1 MTASDKNKGIS
12 GKNAAAAGAVALAGS
27 VARMAHAQG
36 SGKIKVG
43 LLGCGGR
50 GNGAVR
56 QNLNADP
63 AVEVVAL
70 ADLFESQV
78 RKTRDRLM
86 AEDKYKGRIKVD
98 EDHLF
103 WGFDCHEKLAQCDA
117 DILLMA
123 TAPAFRGRQMMAAIK
138 AGKHVFTEKPV
149 ATDVAGCREVMAAS
163 ALAKEKGL
171 AIVCGTQRRHESN
184 RVELM
189 KRIHDGQIGELV
201 GGQCYWYGGGIWY
214 RGYNKGISEEDWKKR
229 NSDLPWHPSYQA
241 AQSELEWQCYNWYH
255 FNWLSG
261 DQICEQ
267 HIHNIDI
274 MNWCFD
280 GPPVKFMSVGGR
292 AWRSYN
298 EKQIDPAKEVCR
310 KYNNGSEAEW
320 EKYNGDIW
328 DHIYAEFEYAN
339 GARCLSFSGHSPG
352 KGRGDEKIVG
362 TKGTSNCSNAIK
374 GENPWKFSGKYVK
387 GMDQEHIDLIQSI
400 RSGRPLNEGQRI
412 AESTLTAIGARTA
425 AYTGRTFKWSWLL
438 NSSKQNLVPEQ
449 AQMKPGR
456 GIFHPIA
463 TGRDTLV

>member
-1 MTASDKNKGIS
+1 MTSSDKNKGIS
-12 GKNAAAAGAVALAGS
+12 RMSATAAVATAAS
-27 VARMAHAQG
+27 VAHVAHARA
-36 SGKIKVG
+36 SGRIRVG

-63 AVEVVAL
+63 AVEVIAL
-70 ADLFESQV
+70 ADLFEGQV
-78 RKTRDRLM
+78 RRTRDRLM
-86 AEDKYKGRIKVD
+86 KEEKYKGRIKID
-98 EDHLF
+98 DDHLF
-103 WGFDCHEKLAQCDA
+103 WGLDCHEKLAQCEA

-123 TAPAFRGRQMMAAIK
+123 TAPAFRGRQLMAAIK

-171 AIVCGTQRRHESN
+171 AIVCGTQRRHEFN

-189 KRIHDGQIGELV
+189 KRIHDGQMGEPV

-214 RGYNKGISEEDWKKR
+214 RGNIPYEG
-229 NSDLPWHPSYQA
+229 A
-241 AQSELEWQCYNWYH
+241 SELEWQCYNWYH

-274 MNWCFD
+274 MNWCFN

-292 AWRSYN
+292 AWRSHN
-298 EKQIDPAKEVCR
+298 ESQIKGAKEVCQH
-310 KYNNGSEAEW
+310 YNNGSEAGW

-328 DHIYAEFEYAN
+328 DHIFAEFEYAN

-352 KGRGDEKIVG
+352 KGRGDEKLVG
-362 TKGTSNCSNAIK
+362 TKGTSNCNDRIE
-374 GENPWKFSGKYVK
+374 GENAWRYEGQRVN

-400 RSGRPLNEGQRI
+400 RKGEPLNEGQRI
-412 AESTLTAIGARTA
+412 AESTLTAIGARIA
-425 AYTGRTFKWSWLL
+425 AFTGRTFSWKWLR
-438 NSSKQNLVPEQ
+438 NSSKQSLVP
-449 AQMKPGR
+449 AQEDLKAGPGV
-456 GIFHPIA
+456 FHEIA
-463 TGRDTLV
+463 TGRDPLV

>member
-1 MTASDKNKGIS
+1 MTSSDKNKGIS
-12 GKNAAAAGAVALAGS
+12 RSSATAAVATAAS
-27 VARMAHAQG
+27 VAHVAYARA

-50 GNGAVR
+50 GSGAIR

-63 AVEVVAL
+63 AVEVIAL
-70 ADLFESQV
+70 ADLFESKV
-78 RKTRDRLM
+78 RSARDRLM
-86 AEDKYKGRIKVD
+86 KDDKYKGRIKID
-98 EDHLF
+98 DDHLF

-117 DILLMA
+117 DILCMA

-138 AGKHVFTEKPV
+138 AGKHIFTEKPV

-171 AIVCGTQRRHESN
+171 AIVCGTQRRHEFS

-189 KRIHDGQIGELV
+189 KRIHDGQIGELM

-214 RGYNKGISEEDWKKR
+214 RGYQEGM
-229 NSDLPWHPSYQA
+229 
-241 AQSELEWQCYNWYH
+241 SELEWQCNNWYH

-280 GPPVKFMSVGGR
+280 GPPVKFMAVGGR

-298 EKQIDPAKEVCR
+298 EGQIRAAKETCS
-310 KYNNGSEAEW
+310 KYNNGSEANW

-328 DHIYAEFEYAN
+328 DHIFAEFEYAN

-352 KGRGDEKIVG
+352 KGRGGEKVVG
-362 TKGTSNCSNAIK
+362 TKGTSNCSSAIE
-374 GENPWKFSGKYVK
+374 GENPWKFSGRNVN

-400 RSGRPLNEGQRI
+400 RSGKPLNEGQRI
-412 AESTLTAIGARTA
+412 AESTLTAIGARIA
-425 AYTGRTFKWSWLL
+425 AFTGRTFSWKWLL
-438 NSSKQNLVPEQ
+438 NSSKQKLVPDHADLMARRQ
-449 AQMKPGR
+449 

>member
-1 MTASDKNKGIS
+1 MTASEKNKGIS
-12 GKNAAAAGAVALAGS
+12 GKKAIAAGAMATAAS
-27 VARMAHAQG
+27 VAHVAHARA

-63 AVEVVAL
+63 AIEVIAL
-70 ADLFESQV
+70 ADLFENKV
-78 RKTRDRLM
+78 RSTREKLQRD
-86 AEDKYKGRIKVD
+86 EKYKGRIKID
-98 EDHLF
+98 DDHLF
-103 WGFDCHEKLAQCDA
+103 WGLDCHEKIAQCEA
-117 DILLMA
+117 DLLCMA

-138 AGKHVFTEKPV
+138 AGKHIFTEKPV

-171 AIVCGTQRRHESN
+171 AIVCGTQRRHEFS

-214 RGYNKGISEEDWKKR
+214 RGN
-229 NSDLPWHPSYQA
+229 LPYEGA
-241 AQSELEWQCYNWYH
+241 SELEWQCNNWYH
-255 FNWLSG
+255 FTWLSG

-267 HIHNIDI
+267 HIHNIDVL
-274 MNWCFD
+274 NWCFN
-280 GPPVKFMSVGGR
+280 GPPVKFMAVGGR
-292 AWRSYN
+292 AWRTYN
-298 EKQIDPAKEVCR
+298 ESQVKGAKEACR
-310 KYNNGSEAEW
+310 MFNNGSETGW

-339 GARCLSFSGHSPG
+339 GARCLSFSGHSPSNFG
-352 KGRGDEKIVG
+352 GNSEKVVG
-362 TKGTSNCSNAIK
+362 TKGKSNCSNTIE
-374 GENPWKFSGKYVK
+374 GENPWKYSGKHVN

-400 RSGRPLNEGQRI
+400 RKGQPLNEGQRI
-412 AESTLTAIGARTA
+412 AESTLTAIGARIA
-425 AYTGRTFKWSWLL
+425 AFTGRTFSWKWLL
-438 NSSKQNLVPEQ
+438 NSSKQKLVPEQ
-449 AQMKPGR
+449 ADLKPGR

-463 TGRDTLV
+463 TGRDPLV